1 MTRNFYLVTFASWLA
16 MLVSGGCT
24 TPMPSVPPAAPPI
37 VQTVPPAL
45 PQPPPPPASLPS
57 STTVLTSD
65 NPVLV
70 GSVVHV
76 IDGDTIKVR
85 LSSGLITVRL
95 GSIDAPEHDQP
106 AGAEATAALAQRLD
120 GRQVELEVEA
130 QDRYERLVA
139 FVYLGGENVNS
150 WLVQQGH
157 AWAYRQYTSDPRYC
171 VWEADARLY
180 RRGLWSAPAG
190 SQKAPW
196 EWRRSQDDGRKGFA
210 FTDYQRETVADCVKS
225 MRRGEARDDTT
236 EQPVFAMPAPA
247 DASPAGN
254 CHIKGNISESGRI
267 YHVPGSEWYDRTQIN
282 TSRGERWFCSEVEA
296 KAAGWRA
303 PR

>member
-1 MTRNFYLVTFASWLA
+1 MTRRLYQGIFASLLA
-16 MLVSGGCT
+16 MLASSGCT
-24 TPMPSVPPAAPPI
+24 TPMPTVPSAAPPT
-37 VQTVPPAL
+37 VQTVPPAP
-45 PQPPPPPASLPS
+45 PQPPSPVSVS
-57 STTVLTSD
+57 SSAAAPTTD

-76 IDGDTIKVR
+76 TDGDTIKVR
-85 LSSGLITVRL
+85 LSSGVINVRL

-106 AGAEATAALAQRLD
+106 GGAEATAALAQRLG
-120 GRQVELEVEA
+120 GRQVELEVES

-139 FVYLGGENVNS
+139 FVYLGGENLNS

-157 AWAYRQYTSDPRYC
+157 AWAYRQYMSDPRYC

-196 EWRRSQDDGRKGFA
+196 EWRRSQDEGRQRFA
-210 FTDYQRETVADCVKS
+210 FTNYQRETAANCVKS
-225 MRRGEARDDTT
+225 MRRGEARHDAPV
-236 EQPVFAMPAPA
+236 QPVFAMPAPA
-247 DASPAGN
+247 VESPAAT
-254 CHIKGNISESGRI
+254 CRIKGNISESGRI

-282 TSRGERWFCSEVEA
+282 TSRGERWFCSEAEA

>member
-1 MTRNFYLVTFASWLA
+1 MSRRAHLVIFASLLA
-16 MLVSGGCT
+16 MLALNGCT
-24 TPMPSVPPAAPPI
+24 TPVPTVPSASPPTVQAVPPARPQSPAP
-37 VQTVPPAL
+37 VSVSSNAAVPTA
-45 PQPPPPPASLPS
+45 A
-57 STTVLTSD
+57 

-76 IDGDTIKVR
+76 TDGDTIKVR
-85 LSSGLITVRL
+85 LSSGVINVRL

-106 AGAEATAALAQRLD
+106 GGAEATAALAQRLD
-120 GRQVELEVEA
+120 GRQVELEVES
-130 QDRYERLVA
+130 QDRHERLVA

-157 AWAYRQYTSDPRYC
+157 AWAYRQYLSDPRYC

-196 EWRRSQDDGRKGFA
+196 EWRRSQDEGRKGFA
-210 FTDYQRETVADCVKS
+210 FTDYRRETVASCVKS
-225 MRRGEARDDTT
+225 MRGGDHGVDANAVVT
-236 EQPVFAMPAPA
+236 MPAATIAAAPG
-247 DASPAGN
+247 D
-254 CHIKGNISESGRI
+254 CRIKGNVSESGRI
-267 YHVPGSEWYDRTQIN
+267 YHVPGSEWYERTQIN
-282 TSRGERWFCSEVEA
+282 PAKGERWFCTEAEA

>member
-1 MTRNFYLVTFASWLA
+1 MRRGLHLEIFASLLA
-16 MLVSGGCT
+16 MLASSGCT
-24 TPMPSVPPAAPPI
+24 TPPMPTVPSASPPTAQSVPPAR
-37 VQTVPPAL
+37 
-45 PQPPPPPASLPS
+45 PQPSPPLAVSSSAAVPASE
-57 STTVLTSD
+57 

-76 IDGDTIKVR
+76 TDGDTIKVR
-85 LSSGLITVRL
+85 LSSGVINVRL

-106 AGAEATAALAQRLD
+106 GGAEATAALARRLD
-120 GRQVELEVEA
+120 GRQVELEVES

-139 FVYLGGENVNS
+139 FVYLGGENLNA

-157 AWAYRQYTSDPRYC
+157 AWAYRQFMSDPRYC

-190 SQKAPW
+190 SQQAPW
-196 EWRRSQDDGRKGFA
+196 EWRRSQDEGRQGFA
-210 FTDYQRETVADCVKS
+210 FTNYQRETVANCVRS
-225 MRRGEARDDTT
+225 MRDGDRRTDANAFVTK
-236 EQPVFAMPAPA
+236 PAAPIA
-247 DASPAGN
+247 AAIGD
-254 CHIKGNISESGRI
+254 CRIKGNISESGHI
-267 YHVPGSEWYDRTQIN
+267 YHVPGSTWYERTQID
-282 TSRGERWFCSEVEA
+282 TSKGERWFCSETEA

>member
-1 MTRNFYLVTFASWLA
+1 MD
-16 MLVSGGCT
+16 G
-24 TPMPSVPPAAPPI
+24 
-37 VQTVPPAL
+37 
-45 PQPPPPPASLPS
+45 
-57 STTVLTSD
+57 

-70 GSVVHV
+70 GTV
-76 IDGDTIKVR
+76 IQVTDGDTIKVR
-85 LSSGLITVRL
+85 LSSGVINVRL

-106 AGAEATAALAQRLD
+106 GGAEAMAALAQRLS
-120 GRQVELEVEA
+120 GREVELEVES

-139 FVYLGGENVNS
+139 FVYLGGENLNS

-157 AWAYRQYTSDPRYC
+157 AWAYRQYMSDPRYC

-196 EWRRSQDDGRKGFA
+196 EWRRSQDDRRQPFT
-210 FTDYQRETVADCVKS
+210 FTDYQRETAASCVKS
-225 MRRGEARDDTT
+225 MRRGEARDDATV
-236 EQPVFAMPAPA
+236 QAVHAMPAAAVEAPA
-247 DASPAGN
+247 AT
-254 CHIKGNISESGRI
+254 CRIKGNISESGRI

-282 TSRGERWFCSEVEA
+282 TARGERWFCSEAEA

>member
-1 MTRNFYLVTFASWLA
+1 
-16 MLVSGGCT
+16 VSVS
-24 TPMPSVPPAAPPI
+24 PSAA
-37 VQTVPPAL
+37 V
-45 PQPPPPPASLPS
+45 PASE
-57 STTVLTSD
+57 

-70 GSVVHV
+70 GSVVQV
-76 IDGDTIKVR
+76 TDGDTIKVR
-85 LSSGLITVRL
+85 LSSGVINVRL
-95 GSIDAPEHDQP
+95 GSIDAPELDQP
-106 AGAEATAALAQRLD
+106 GGAEATAALAQRLD
-120 GRQVELEVEA
+120 GRRVELEVES

-139 FVYLGGENVNS
+139 FVYLGGEKLNA

-196 EWRRSQDDGRKGFA
+196 EWRRSQDEGRQGFA
-210 FTDYQRETVADCVKS
+210 FTDYQRETVANCVKS
-225 MRRGEARDDTT
+225 MRDGKHR
-236 EQPVFAMPAPA
+236 A
-247 DASPAGN
+247 DANILVTVPDAAIAAATGD
-254 CHIKGNISESGRI
+254 CRIKGNISERGRI
-267 YHVPGSEWYDRTQIN
+267 YHVPGSEWYDRTQID
-282 TSRGERWFCSEVEA
+282 TSQGERWFCTEAEA